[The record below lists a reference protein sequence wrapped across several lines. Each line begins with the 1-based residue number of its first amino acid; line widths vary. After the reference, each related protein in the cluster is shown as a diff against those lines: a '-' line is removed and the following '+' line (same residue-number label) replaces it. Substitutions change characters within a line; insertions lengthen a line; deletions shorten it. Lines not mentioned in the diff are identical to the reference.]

1 MGAINSE
8 LIMIVNPQFFNYRL
22 IIGSLIIALAVLT
35 VYSFTSY
42 QSIRANEQ
50 FLESEKHLMENELSQ
65 MILRYDDIMESNN
78 LMSSQVKEAKRNA
91 ELTLD
96 SLRILRSDLSVISKF
111 KHQLTLLK
119 TRNDH
124 LFKAIDSLKDANLLL
139 QREKLLAYNALKKE
153 RSTNNSLK
161 KENEILSEHI
171 KKGALLTA
179 NSFEARA
186 YKSFL
191 GRKKETRRAT
201 KADHIE
207 VNFTLAQNALAEEGE
222 KELYI
227 QIVNPNNNVMA
238 DKGST
243 TFGDSSLIY
252 SSRKT
257 VNYRGDV
264 MDITVDIEPNNNE
277 KPLSKGTYFV
287 NVFHKDRK
295 LGATQVTLQ

>member
-1 MGAINSE
+1 
-8 LIMIVNPQFFNYRL
+8 
-22 IIGSLIIALAVLT
+22 
-35 VYSFTSY
+35 
-42 QSIRANEQ
+42 
-50 FLESEKHLMENELSQ
+50 MENELSQ

>member
-1 MGAINSE
+1 
-8 LIMIVNPQFFNYRL
+8 MIVNPQFFNYRL

-35 VYSFTSY
+35 VYSFTSH

-78 LMSSQVKEAKRNA
+78 LMSSQIKEAKRNA

-111 KHQLTLLK
+111 KHQVTQLK
-119 TRNDH
+119 TNNLH
-124 LFKAIDSLKDANLLL
+124 LFKAVDSLKDANLKL
-139 QREKLLAYNALKKE
+139 QREKLLAYTELKRE

-161 KENEILSEHI
+161 IENKILSENI

-179 NSFEARA
+179 NSFEAKA
-186 YKSFL
+186 FKSFF
-191 GRKKETRRAT
+191 GHKKETNRAT
-201 KADHIE
+201 KADRIE
-207 VNFTLAQNALAEEGE
+207 VNFTLAENALAEEGE

-227 QIVNPNNNVMA
+227 QIVNPNNNVLA
-238 DKGST
+238 DKGSRF
-243 TFGDSSLIY
+243 FGDSSLIY
-252 SSRKT
+252 SSKKT
-257 VNYRGDV
+257 VTYLGGV
-264 MDITVDIEPNNNE
+264 MDITIDIEPSENE
-277 KPLSKGTYFV
+277 KPLLKGTYFV